1 MSTRPTVSHYNAKE
15 GAPEV
20 AGQLPMPAVFSAP
33 IRDDVVAFVHSNM
46 AKNLRQAHGVFFLQ
60 GNEHSAESWG
70 SG

>member
-15 GAPEV
+15 NAPEV

-46 AKNLRQAHGVFFLQ
+46 AKNRR
-60 GNEHSAESWG
+60 
-70 SG
+70 